1 MQGHNRRATGIARKG
16 AQLVTVSVAVGR
28 HTRRDDEPI
37 SRKFIGGNR
46 LFRTAKNVEMEAC
59 GEAKRQF

>member
-1 MQGHNRRATGIARKG
+1 VIRIAAKG
-16 AQLVTVSVAVGR
+16 AQLVTVSASVGR
-28 HTRRDDEPI
+28 RTRRDDEPI

-46 LFRTAKNVEMEAC
+46 LFRTAKRGIMEAC